1 MSHALT
7 HEIGTVVSVWRY
19 PVKSLLGEELPMAQ
33 VKNNGIFGDRVYAIL
48 DLSDG
53 KISTAKNPR
62 RWPTLFTFKATCLEA
77 VDWDTTVPPVRIIL
91 PHGVVITSE
100 QSDLNQ
106 TLSEALNREV
116 RLLAVEPGNIK
127 GVQSFF
133 PASSTGQSEE
143 YWPDIGGRNH
153 RDTTTDFTLPEGTF
167 FDAAAIH
174 LLTTAT
180 LNQLSMTYPGGRF
193 DMQRFRP
200 NIVVEP
206 TKDLK
211 GFIENSWVG
220 HTVAIG
226 DEVRLTITEP
236 CSRCVMTTL
245 PQDNL
250 PTDIGILRTALQ
262 QNQGNVGVYARVV
275 RSGTIHAG
283 DRVQLLQ
290 SLARA

>member
-19 PVKSLLGEELPMAQ
+19 PVKSLLGEEVPMAH
-33 VKNNGIFGDRVYAIL
+33 VTNNGIFGDRAYAIL

-62 RWPTLFTFKATCLEA
+62 NWPTLFTFKATCFEA
-77 VDWDTTVPPVRIIL
+77 VDWDEKTPPLRIIL
-91 PHGVVITSE
+91 PDGAVITSE
-100 QSDLNQ
+100 QSDVNQ
-106 TLSEALNREV
+106 TLSKALKREV
-116 RLLAVEPGNIK
+116 RLLAVEQGKVK
-127 GVQSFF
+127 GVQSSL
-133 PASSTGQSEE
+133 PALWTGQSEE

-167 FDAAAIH
+167 FDAATLH

-180 LNQLSMTYPGGRF
+180 LNQLRMTYPSGRF
-193 DMQRFRP
+193 EIQRFRP

-206 TKDLK
+206 TENLT
-211 GFIENSWVG
+211 GFIENSWIG
-220 HTVAIG
+220 DTVAIG
-226 DEVRLTITEP
+226 DEVRLTVTEP

-245 PQDNL
+245 PQENL
-250 PTDIGILRTALQ
+250 PKDAGILRTALQ

-275 RSGTIHAG
+275 RSGTIYAG
-283 DRVQLLQ
+283 DRVRVEL
-290 SLARA
+290 